1 MSNLVVETAGLRKD
15 FGSIQALN
23 DINLYVQEGEIFCI
37 VGPDGAG
44 KTTLIRILCGILPL
58 SEGDVKIFG
67 RDILKE
73 KQKIK
78 PNIGYLSQ
86 RFSLYGDLT
95 VSENID
101 FFAEIHKEKDFL
113 KRKEELLN
121 FTRLAPFHDRLAEHL
136 SGGMKQKLA
145 LACTLIHKPK
155 LIFLDEPTTGVD
167 PVSRRDFWKILATL
181 LKTGITIFLATPY
194 LDEAER
200 CTRVALMNKG
210 RVLICE
216 EPGVVRQS
224 IKEKVIEL
232 ITGNIRLSAT
242 HLRDLKEIS
251 NVQIFGDRLHVSISN
266 VQTALAAINRVCE
279 KANIPII
286 SYREIIP
293 SMEDAFISMLPKS

>member
-58 SEGDVKIFG
+58 SEGNVKILG
-67 RDILKE
+67 RDIQKE

-121 FTRLAPFHDRLAEHL
+121 FTRLAPFHERLAEHL

-145 LACTLIHKPK
+145 LACTLIHRPK

-181 LKTGITIFLATPY
+181 LKMSITIFLATPY

-210 RVLICE
+210 KVLICD
-216 EPGVVRQS
+216 EPGAVRQS

-242 HLRDLKEIS
+242 HLHDLKEIS
-251 NVQIFGDRLHVSISN
+251 NVQIFGDRLHISISN
-266 VQTALAAINRVCE
+266 VQVALAAINRVCE